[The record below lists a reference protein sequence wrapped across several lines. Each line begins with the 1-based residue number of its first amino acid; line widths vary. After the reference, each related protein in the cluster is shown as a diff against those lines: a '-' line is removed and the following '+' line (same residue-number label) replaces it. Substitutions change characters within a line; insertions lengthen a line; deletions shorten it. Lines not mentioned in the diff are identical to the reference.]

1 MEGLSGGYFIETV
14 EREFNKNIS
23 RGSEEE
29 KRNAINMQAIEQ
41 REFCQRNDRLNLKDI
56 TPSEII
62 SQKKKD
68 KYCMIPLILSF

>member
-29 KRNAINMQAIEQ
+29 KRNAINM
-41 REFCQRNDRLNLKDI
+41 
-56 TPSEII
+56 
-62 SQKKKD
+62 
-68 KYCMIPLILSF
+68 